1 MVKDLETPVG
11 LETSSLAS
19 EAECI
24 CVASIEEVNDNA
36 VCSEATRKAFESGG
50 GCGCPLNCSQGCE
63 TSRRSSTAWLPREIP
78 VILQRRNSSPE
89 NGQAAPLGGHCLGG
103 QAKVTN
109 PPNQTATQKTII
121 RVSFKGATW
130 APEGQSLKDV
140 CSILRA
146 MWEQRTV
153 GVVIYNATI
162 HSEA

>member
-103 QAKVTN
+103 QAVHFWDTVQHGSTCCRKSIECLFVVHHTEGDQSSKSDGN
-109 PPNQTATQKTII
+109 SKDNHT
-121 RVSFKGATW
+121 SF
-130 APEGQSLKDV
+130 
-140 CSILRA
+140 I
-146 MWEQRTV
+146 
-153 GVVIYNATI
+153 
-162 HSEA
+162 